1 MLTIGCHLSS
11 SGGYEKMGK
20 VALEIGATTFQFF
33 TRNPRGGAAKAVD
46 PADMMAYRKLA
57 EENGLGKIVAHA
69 PYTLNPCSPDE
80 KVRNFARLALTEDLA
95 KMEYLPGN
103 YYNFHPGSHV
113 GQGVE
118 AGIVMIADLLNQV
131 LKKEQTTLVLLE
143 TMAGKGSEIGGRFE
157 ELRDI
162 MDRVELS
169 EKMGVCLDT
178 CHVNDGGYDIVHNLD
193 GVLEEFDRI
202 IGLSRLKALHINDSL
217 NPFGAKKDRHAKIGE
232 GQIGLDPIVGI
243 LTHPSLEGLPFIL
256 ETPNEL
262 EGYQEEIRIL
272 RREAEKTRNPGLLEG

>member
-1 MLTIGCHLSS
+1 MLHIGCHLSS
-11 SGGYEKMGK
+11 SKGFLAMGRQAWK
-20 VALEIGATTFQFF
+20 LGADTFQFF

-80 KVRNFARLALTEDLA
+80 KVRNFAHLALTEDLA

-131 LKKEQTTLVLLE
+131 LKKDQTTLVLLE

-162 MDRVELS
+162 LDRVELS

-232 GQIGLDPIVGI
+232 GQIGLEPIVRV
-243 LTHPSLEGLPFIL
+243 LTHPRLEGLPFIL

-262 EGYQEEIRIL
+262 EGYEKEIRIL
-272 RREAEKTRNPGLLEG
+272 RQEVEKTRKPGLLEG